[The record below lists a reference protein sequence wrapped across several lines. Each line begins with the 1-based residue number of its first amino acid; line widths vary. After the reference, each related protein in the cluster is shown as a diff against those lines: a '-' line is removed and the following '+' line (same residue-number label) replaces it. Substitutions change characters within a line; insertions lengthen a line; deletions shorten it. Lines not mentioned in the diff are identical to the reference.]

1 MKEILQKI
9 LFTKGLIGGTV
20 WSTFGLFSN
29 SVFYF
34 LYLSFV
40 GKIVSAEGVGV
51 LGIFYSFYTFSS
63 FFLGSG
69 FRDYLTR
76 KITELKAKNE
86 YKKLSDLLDETFT
99 YVFLTFIFSFIF
111 FFVFKD
117 LLLKKLF
124 NNSFFLFLCAFL
136 AHFFSTISLI
146 GRGILL
152 GKKLFY
158 LFSLLTFIRGLIF
171 LIFGFLFFL
180 KGIDK
185 IPIFI
190 IPYIISEF
198 SNFIFF
204 VLYFIYL
211 KKGFRFKANF
221 NFLKEGI
228 FSMSFSNTV
237 FQGFYNYPIILMK
250 IKNISDTLIGNLT
263 AEISIF
269 QSVRLFFN
277 SYFVP
282 VYPHVASSYY
292 EGKRKKFFKTIF
304 YSLILIFTSVLAF
317 TILVIFGG
325 KTFLYLFFPKNKFT
339 FYTSEFLLL
348 SLSLL
353 LHLLTRFFS
362 RIFFAIQRENFV
374 FNILLMWL
382 LILTIPYVIIK
393 SNNEIIFLL
402 FLINIL
408 SFISALIF
416 IYFSIK
422 IFTKKG
428 SNPFKEGEIRNENF
442 S

>member
-1 MKEILQKI
+1 MKEILEKI
-9 LFTKGLIGGTV
+9 ILTKGLIGGTI
-20 WSTFGLFSN
+20 WTTFGFFSN
-29 SVFYF
+29 SIFYF
-34 LYLSFV
+34 LFLSYA
-40 GKIVSAEGVGV
+40 GKTISAEGVGV

-76 KITELKAKNE
+76 KISELRAKNE
-86 YKKLSDLLDETFT
+86 YKNLSDLLDETFT
-99 YVFLTFIFSFIF
+99 YVFLTFIFSFVF
-111 FFVFKD
+111 FFFLKN

-136 AHFFSTISLI
+136 AQFFATVSLI
-146 GRGILL
+146 GRGVLL

-158 LFSLLTFIRGLIF
+158 LFSLLTFLKGSIF
-171 LIFGFLFFL
+171 LVFGFLLFL
-180 KGIDK
+180 KNINK
-185 IPIFI
+185 ISLFI
-190 IPYIISEF
+190 IPYILSEF
-198 SNFIFF
+198 TNFFFF

-211 KKGFRFKANF
+211 KRGIKFKVNF

-228 FSMSFSNTV
+228 FSMSFSNTI

-250 IKNISDTLIGNLT
+250 IKNVSDTLIGNLT
-263 AEISIF
+263 AEISVF
-269 QSVRLFFN
+269 QALRLFFN

-292 EGKRKKFFKTIF
+292 EGKRKKILKTFF
-304 YSLILIFTSVLAF
+304 YSIILIFLSILIFTVL
-317 TILVIFGG
+317 ILFAG
-325 KTFLYLFFPKNKFT
+325 KTFLYLFFPKNKFI

-362 RIFFAIQRENFV
+362 RIFFAVQRENLV
-374 FNILLMWL
+374 FNILLIWL
-382 LILTIPYVIIK
+382 LILTAPYFIIK
-393 SNNEIIFLL
+393 SKKETNFLL
-402 FLINIL
+402 SLINIS

-416 IYFSIK
+416 VNFSIK

-428 SNPFKEGEIRNENF
+428 SNPFKEGDTRNENF
-442 S
+442 C